1 MASPTN
7 PTWYDVLGVSR
18 DASPEEIKAAWR
30 DATDKFEPGS
40 GSGGQFRMFNEAADV
55 LLDPARRRAYDD
67 SLGASAAT
75 ETALPPS
82 SGEGAV
88 DREAGQQE
96 IDQAEVD
103 QAEVD
108 EAEVDQAEV
117 DQEPTAEVHP
127 PAEPVSGPER
137 PRRRRRSKASTQ
149 KAAPPSAPASW
160 LAVIV
165 AVVLTLITVGALVAV
180 VVLGQQVREDARIAD
195 ARDEA
200 PSAAERAAK
209 AVFEYDYRQLPAD
222 RKRALPYLTGPYK
235 KEYLK
240 TISLLEKQKDGTPGL
255 AVQTKTVLTASVL
268 GSGVVDADEDSARVL
283 VYVNLVSNKA
293 GKEPQI
299 FQNRVAMRMDK
310 EGDRWKLAKVD
321 TY

>member
-1 MASPTN
+1 
-7 PTWYDVLGVSR
+7 
-18 DASPEEIKAAWR
+18 
-30 DATDKFEPGS
+30 
-40 GSGGQFRMFNEAADV
+40 MFNEAADV

-67 SLGASAAT
+67 SLAASAAT

-82 SGEGAV
+82 DGIAV
-88 DREAGQQE
+88 DRESGQQE
-96 IDQAEVD
+96 IEQE
-103 QAEVD
+103 
-108 EAEVDQAEV
+108 EV
-117 DQEPTAEVHP
+117 DQEPTADVQA

-137 PRRRRRSKASTQ
+137 PRWRRRSRASTQ

-165 AVVLTLITVGALVAV
+165 AVVLALVTVGALVAV
-180 VVLGQQVREDARIAD
+180 VRLGLQMREDARIAE